1 MGTLG
6 RRTISIILSVLM
18 VLSCFTGMTFS
29 VGAET
34 SGDYEYEVLDDGTV
48 SITKYNGSDTD
59 VTIPSELDGKKVTE
73 IRSNDD
79 WNGVFSY
86 SVERVSIPDSVT
98 TIGCYAFSRCWRLKS
113 VEIPDSI
120 TKIEGFA
127 FDGCTKLESIS
138 IPDGVTEIGFH
149 VFASCEGLTNIKIPD
164 NVTTI
169 RDYAFFGCTGLT
181 NVTIPDSVLEIGEAA
196 FRECRGLTSITI
208 GNSVRKI
215 DRQAFYE
222 CKSLTSITIPDSV
235 TIIGDSVFDLCRGLK
250 EINVNDGNQKYK
262 SIDGVLFNKAITE
275 IKAYPSGREGG
286 YVIPDSVTTIGDHSF
301 YECTELESV
310 TIPVGVTTI
319 DSWAFCGCS
328 RLSNVVIPNSVEKI
342 GDHSFDD
349 CTGLASI
356 TIPDSVTSIGNSA
369 FEGCT
374 GLTSIT
380 IPESITSIGYSTFAG
395 CTGLT
400 SITIPESITS
410 IGYSAFAGC
419 TGLTSVIIP
428 DSVTSISD
436 SVFYGCTGLT
446 SVTIPDSVTEIGD
459 YAFKG
464 CAGLTSI
471 TIPDSVTKIGKVA
484 FAGCTGFASV
494 TIPSSVIKIGY
505 NAFGYYYKKVNNNVY
520 VIKRDSFTIKG
531 YTGSEAEKYATDNGF
546 TFVALS
552 SCEHITTELRDAKE
566 ATCTEKGYTGD
577 KVCVNCEFLV
587 EKGVEIP
594 ALGHNETIDEIDSIT
609 FSVNPDSL
617 VDDEIPI
624 KDARTDPTVS
634 SEPKLVFDSSF
645 DFKTRTLT
653 LDVSIVNAKG
663 HAAVTAFVDFSADKL
678 EYVSAE
684 EFEDISYMSA
694 AGLTEDSDSILTAAA
709 MSWDVFTENTI
720 KLATFTFKVKDLGKP
735 ATCTEKGFTEGTKCS
750 VCGEVIKAKKDIPP
764 LGHKEVK
771 IEGKP
776 ATCTEKGLTDGA
788 KCSVCSEITTAQEII
803 PSLGHSF
810 ENYIS
815 DNNATCTKDGT
826 KTAKCERCDVT
837 NTLTDVGSATG
848 HTLVTDEAVA
858 PTCTKTGLTEGS
870 HCSVCNEIIVKQ
882 EIIPSLGHSFEN
894 YISDNNATCTK
905 DGTKTAKC
913 ERCNVTNTL
922 TDVGTAK
929 GHTLVTDNAVAP
941 TCTKTGL
948 TEGSHCSVCNKIIV
962 KQEIIP
968 SLGHSFE
975 NYISDNN
982 ATCTKDGTKTAKCER
997 CDVTNTLT
1005 DVGTATGHTLVTDEA
1020 AAPTCTK
1027 TGLTEGSHCS
1037 VCNEIIVKQETV
1049 PALGHDFS
1057 NEWTIDKEASCTENG
1072 SKSHHCS
1079 RCDEKSDITVIEA
1092 PGHNYGEWII
1102 TSEATCKSAGSEY
1115 RTCDVCG
1122 YKEKRTIDKLEHNFG
1137 EWVVMKKS
1145 TVLSDG
1151 LNQRICKDCGTV
1163 ESEVLS
1169 KIEIDID
1176 TNSGYGRADFTVV
1189 NAQTLKPI
1197 KNANIF
1203 ISTANDGENTF
1214 KTDENGNVSVVLPVG
1229 KQTVSVYADGCL
1241 TRNVSVKIESGINTV
1256 PQIGLSDKPV
1266 YEAKVTHH
1274 LMTADEIEEAGIDVS
1289 AADNNHTYKYELN
1302 LEFEPGIDWASLIYY
1317 WGESGTIYGGS
1328 GTAHD
1333 SGSGGG
1339 SGSETPVT
1347 WVPASGGKG
1356 GGYFLIPR
1364 GNGEAPLSVYPV
1376 SEHFYL
1382 IIRGEVKWLKEMFDV
1397 EMLVVNNSNTDTL
1410 EDLTATL
1417 NLPEGLSLADM
1428 SGEQQTL
1435 EQEIGHVDSGSTKS
1449 VHWYVRGDKAGSY
1462 PIEARLHGKVM
1473 PFDEEIDDVYSA
1485 ENSLQVWAGD
1495 ALNLHFEFPNAAYYG
1510 EDYPIT
1516 ITLTNVSDIT
1526 LYNVGHIITGIEQG
1540 RVTHYSDGKKEEEV
1554 YMSNGTVGS
1563 GFAQEFKP
1571 GDKIVMELSVNIL
1584 FESKLMEYKL
1594 QKMIGIVDDIEK
1606 LLAFYNLYNVITG
1619 MANSLN
1625 GSISGCT
1632 GALDAFTGNVDW
1644 ESIVTGAD
1652 RIEKIKL
1659 FNTLREKIA
1668 GLASKYGTSG
1678 DKTIDAAFKLTN
1690 TSLGHALDMITED
1703 PGTWLKGA
1711 NIQDIK
1717 TVLDQVSAL
1726 ENSLTGSASTKSR
1739 KFDIFDSIRTA
1750 ISAIPINFVLSDVV
1764 MVEDEDNTTSI
1775 PWSYSVSEAS
1785 PQYFG
1790 VSSVSKYIM
1799 ALTQAACGEV
1809 LDNAM
1814 PWYLKLI
1821 PGLDDPLNYKDA
1833 VKYIQATED
1842 EIALVKA
1849 KDATGEIKFKCWVES
1864 ADTENTSKLKTR
1876 GASDSI
1882 QNDFILECDNETA
1895 VFENGVLTFTGDGLI
1910 SITPKTTNGGVLH
1923 IEDSKGNTYI
1933 YEINVVR
1940 QHECTAGER
1949 EVIVSPTDDYDGFA
1963 VKCCTVC
1970 GEIMDIETLSV
1981 SECSSHNFGEWTN
1994 EVEST
1999 CETAGI
2005 RTRSCFVCGY
2015 SQVEYTDALGHR
2027 EVTIPGKPA
2036 SCTQNGLTDGVKCS
2050 VCGEIITAQEEIP
2063 SLGGHKEVKIEGSPA
2078 TCTESGL
2085 TDGVKCSVCGEIIKA
2100 QEEIPALGHED
2111 GDEDGICDICGEEI
2125 KPDAD
2130 CDKNGHIDS
2139 DNDGVCDNCG
2149 DVMPEVK
2156 NCKCICHKKGFAGFI
2171 YKIIR
2176 LLWRL
2181 FGMKK
2186 VCDCGLSHY

>member
-1 MGTLG
+1 MGKIKIS
-6 RRTISIILSVLM
+6 TIIVILSLTTA
-18 VLSCFTGMTFS
+18 LSCVSGMAFTNSIKSTM
-29 VGAET
+29 GAYEYSTGESESEEITKEITSCSHDEEKPSEEGSTREEISKREDISEVEET
-34 SGDYEYEVLDDGTV
+34 SEIDYTGDDYSYEVLNDGTI
-48 SITKYNGSDTD
+48 SITKYNGSDTEI
-59 VTIPSELDGKKVTE
+59 VIPSRINGKKVTKIKSNSNYNSVFPSGIKKVIIPNTVTE
-73 IRSNDD
+73 IGEWTFYYQTELTDVIIPN
-79 WNGVFSY
+79 
-86 SVERVSIPDSVT
+86 SVMTIGGNSFYACKQLASLNIPDSVT
-98 TIGCYAFSRCWRLKS
+98 TIGNRAFY
-113 VEIPDSI
+113 
-120 TKIEGFA
+120 
-127 FDGCTKLESIS
+127 GC
-138 IPDGVTEIGFH
+138 V
-149 VFASCEGLTNIKIPD
+149 
-164 NVTTI
+164 
-169 RDYAFFGCTGLT
+169 R
-181 NVTIPDSVLEIGEAA
+181 
-196 FRECRGLTSITI
+196 LTSI
-208 GNSVRKI
+208 
-215 DRQAFYE
+215 A
-222 CKSLTSITIPDSV
+222 
-235 TIIGDSVFDLCRGLK
+235 
-250 EINVNDGNQKYK
+250 
-262 SIDGVLFNKAITE
+262 
-275 IKAYPSGREGG
+275 
-286 YVIPDSVTTIGDHSF
+286 
-301 YECTELESV
+301 
-310 TIPVGVTTI
+310 
-319 DSWAFCGCS
+319 
-328 RLSNVVIPNSVEKI
+328 IPNSVTEI
-342 GDHSFDD
+342 SGQVFS
-349 CTGLASI
+349 
-356 TIPDSVTSIGNSA
+356 
-369 FEGCT
+369 GC
-374 GLTSIT
+374 I
-380 IPESITSIGYSTFAG
+380 
-395 CTGLT
+395 
-400 SITIPESITS
+400 
-410 IGYSAFAGC
+410 
-419 TGLTSVIIP
+419 
-428 DSVTSISD
+428 
-436 SVFYGCTGLT
+436 GLT
-446 SVTIPDSVTEIGD
+446 SVTIPDSVTEIG
-459 YAFKG
+459 YCAFSG
-464 CAGLTSI
+464 CTGLTSIAIPDSVTTIGNCSFEGCTGLTSI
-471 TIPDSVTKIGKVA
+471 TIPDSVTEIGSYSFEGCTGLTNVTMGNNIRSIGESA
-484 FAGCTGFASV
+484 FEGCTGFTNV
-494 TIPSSVIKIGY
+494 TIPYKVVVICEKAFYGCTSLKEIEVDSWNNNYKSVDGVLFNKNMTEIVLYPSGRKGEYNIPDSVTKIGSEAFSGCTGLTNVTIPDSVTKICGDSGEMVGAFSGCTGLTSITIPESVTEIGGYAFEGCTGLISVTLPNSVTLISYSAFEGCTSLTSITLPNSVTLISYSAFEGCTSLTSITIPDSVTEISSYAFSRCTGLTEITIPDSVTEISSYAFSRCTGLTEITIPDSVTEISSGAFSGCTGLTEITIPDSVTKISNAVFSSCTGLTEITIPDSVTKISNGAFSSCTGLTDITIPDSVTEIGSSAFEGCTVLKSVIIPNSVTEIG
-505 NAFGYYYKKVNNNVY
+505 NKAFGYYFKNGQYKK
-520 VIKRDSFTIKG
+520 IDGFTIYG
-531 YTGSEAEKYATDNGF
+531 YSGSTAEKYAEDNGF
-546 TFVALS
+546 KFVDITA
-552 SCEHITTELRDAKE
+552 CEHAETELRNVKD

-577 KVCVNCEFLV
+577 KVCIACDTVL

-594 ALGHNETIDEIDSIT
+594 ALGH
-609 FSVNPDSL
+609 
-617 VDDEIPI
+617 
-624 KDARTDPTVS
+624 
-634 SEPKLVFDSSF
+634 
-645 DFKTRTLT
+645 
-653 LDVSIVNAKG
+653 
-663 HAAVTAFVDFSADKL
+663 
-678 EYVSAE
+678 
-684 EFEDISYMSA
+684 
-694 AGLTEDSDSILTAAA
+694 
-709 MSWDVFTENTI
+709 
-720 KLATFTFKVKDLGKP
+720 
-735 ATCTEKGFTEGTKCS
+735 
-750 VCGEVIKAKKDIPP
+750 
-764 LGHKEVK
+764 
-771 IEGKP
+771 
-776 ATCTEKGLTDGA
+776 
-788 KCSVCSEITTAQEII
+788 
-803 PSLGHSF
+803 SF
-810 ENYIS
+810 ENYVS

-826 KTAKCERCDVT
+826 KTAKCERCDAT
-837 NTLTDVGSATG
+837 DTITDVGSATG
-848 HTLVTDEAVA
+848 HTLVTDNAVA

-894 YISDNNATCTK
+894 Y
-905 DGTKTAKC
+905 
-913 ERCNVTNTL
+913 V
-922 TDVGTAK
+922 
-929 GHTLVTDNAVAP
+929 
-941 TCTKTGL
+941 
-948 TEGSHCSVCNKIIV
+948 
-962 KQEIIP
+962 
-968 SLGHSFE
+968 
-975 NYISDNN
+975 SDNN

-1005 DVGTATGHTLVTDEA
+1005 DVGTATGHTLVTDNA
-1020 AAPTCTK
+1020 VAPTCTK

-1092 PGHNYGEWII
+1092 LGHNYGEWII

-1115 RTCDVCG
+1115 RTCNVCG

-1137 EWVVMKKS
+1137 EWVVMNKA

-1163 ESEVLS
+1163 ESEVLP

-1274 LMTADEIEEAGIDVS
+1274 LMTADEIKEAGIDVS

-1302 LEFEPGIDWASLIYY
+1302 LEFEPGIDWVSLIYY
-1317 WGESGTIYGGS
+1317 WGESGTIYGGF
-1328 GTAHD
+1328 GF
-1333 SGSGGG
+1333 
-1339 SGSETPVT
+1339 GSETPVT

-1417 NLPEGLSLADM
+1417 NLPDGLSLADM

-1462 PIEARLHGKVM
+1462 PIEARLQGKVM

-1540 RVTHYSDGKKEEEV
+1540 RVTHYSDGKTEEEV
-1554 YMSNGTVGS
+1554 YMSTGTVGS

-1584 FESKLMEYKL
+1584 FQSKLMEYEL
-1594 QKMIGIVDDIEK
+1594 QKMIGIVDGVEQLLKAYKAMTTAVDAAAALEK
-1606 LLAFYNLYNVITG
+1606 CV
-1619 MANSLN
+1619 
-1625 GSISGCT
+1625 SGCVK
-1632 GALDAFTGNVDW
+1632 AIDKFTSSVNWD
-1644 ESIVTGAD
+1644 SIVTGSD
-1652 RIEKIKL
+1652 KTEKIKL
-1659 FNTLREKIA
+1659 FNTLREKIT
-1668 GLASKYGTSG
+1668 GLSTKYGKSG
-1678 DKTIDAAFKLTN
+1678 NKTIDAAFKLTN
-1690 TSLGHALDMITED
+1690 TSLGQVLNMITED
-1703 PGTWLKGA
+1703 PGTWLKDA
-1711 NIQDIK
+1711 SAKDIK

-1726 ENSLTGSASTKSR
+1726 ENNLTGSASTKSR

-1750 ISAIPINFVLSDVV
+1750 ISAIPINFVLSDVF

-1775 PWSYSVSEAS
+1775 PWSYSVSKAS

-1799 ALTQAACGEV
+1799 ALTQAACGDV
-1809 LDNAM
+1809 YNKSI

-1821 PGLDDPLNYKDA
+1821 PGLDDPLNYEDA

-1864 ADTENTSKLKTR
+1864 ADTENTSKLRTR

-1910 SITPKTTNGGVLH
+1910 SITPKTTNGGILH

-2005 RTRSCFVCGY
+2005 RTRSCSVCGY
-2015 SQVEYTDALGHR
+2015 SEVEYTDALGHR

-2063 SLGGHKEVKIEGSPA
+2063 SLGGHKEVMIEGSPA

-2085 TDGVKCSVCGEIIKA
+2085 SDGVKCSVCGEIIKA

-2125 KPDAD
+2125 KPDTD
-2130 CDKNGHIDS
+2130 CDKTGHVDS
-2139 DNDGVCDNCG
+2139 DKDGKCDTCG